1 MYTRNINYITIILL
15 YQLYIRTYICY
26 NGSFCIKIWSLSPYW
41 QWNLLRTCSSR
52 PLIRQIPLELP
63 GSERKKWNIC
73 SVVPS
78 FNRDPTGLVT
88 GFHWIPRGFLWSR
101 PEVQMRRVEEGMWR
115 PEPWW
120 IWWIWW
126 SEKPEDAKGQDSK
139 INHQQLIAAASKSK
153 IENTFLETQR
163 TSDTQEAALLDAKAS
178 WNRYHSWAATLDVH
192 KVNGIGYDHDRI
204 HYPPQCKHR
213 PRDTTSI

>member
-1 MYTRNINYITIILL
+1 MLLWILL
-15 YQLYIRTYICY
+15 YKDMI
-26 NGSFCIKIWSLSPYW
+26 SHSLCR
-41 QWNLLRTCSSR
+41 NLLRTCSSR

-63 GSERKKWNIC
+63 GSGEYC
-73 SVVPS
+73 SVVPRCS
-78 FNRDPTGLVT
+78 KFQQGSTGLVT
-88 GFHWIPRGFLWSR
+88 GFPWSR
-101 PEVQMRRVEEGMWR
+101 LRFRCAGLKKACDVLSLGGSGGSRRPSPECKERS
-115 PEPWW
+115 P
-120 IWWIWW
+120 
-126 SEKPEDAKGQDSK
+126 EKPEDPKGQDQSS
-139 INHQQLIAAASKSK
+139 AVASKSK

-213 PRDTTSI
+213 PRMFHEYSTHVPRVPAILIFF